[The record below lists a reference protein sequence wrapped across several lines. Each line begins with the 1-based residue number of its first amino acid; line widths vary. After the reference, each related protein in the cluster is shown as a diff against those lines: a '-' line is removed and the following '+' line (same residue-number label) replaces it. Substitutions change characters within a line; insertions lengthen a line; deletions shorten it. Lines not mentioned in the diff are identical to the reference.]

1 VILTDPTMAVAPSE
15 TTTYPQIW
23 MLDNVKL
30 HEQEYERLGF
40 GVTHSLF
47 VGHIAT
53 DQNPADLHLW

>member
-1 VILTDPTMAVAPSE
+1 MAVAPSE
-15 TTTYPQIW
+15 TMTYPQIW